1 MNPAYAILCN
11 GTKINMSEVF
21 KMAHRR
27 AKHDIAQGKMKCYV
41 CYYTYD
47 MGKSYPIAVFWY
59 RKDAELWVKEREIV
73 GGAYKEM
80 EIK

>member
-1 MNPAYAILCN
+1 
-11 GTKINMSEVF
+11 
-21 KMAHRR
+21 
-27 AKHDIAQGKMKCYV
+27 
-41 CYYTYD
+41 

>member
-1 MNPAYAILCN
+1 
-11 GTKINMSEVF
+11 
-21 KMAHRR
+21 
-27 AKHDIAQGKMKCYV
+27 MKCYV

-73 GGAYKEM
+73 GGVYKEM